1 MFEDGSVFRR
11 QRKHYKEGVGG
22 EENVRGSWWGHSLR
36 EGHGSSKADI
46 GHPLAS
52 SLAEPQFPHHKL
64 EALHGVGEGIDRA
77 HKHCWT
83 HSPRFSLK

>member
-1 MFEDGSVFRR
+1 M
-11 QRKHYKEGVGG
+11 GG

-36 EGHGSSKADI
+36 EGHGSSKADV

-64 EALHGVGEGIDRA
+64 EALHRVGENIDRQYRQNT
-77 HKHCWT
+77 WT
-83 HSPRFSLK
+83 DTTERQYTYEKDLAFIIHQRNTN